1 MRGDI
6 LNKLFSIS
14 IFVLLAIILSGCKL
28 SHSNDDVPIEM
39 VAYSSLTDKETDLIQ
54 VSPKDSDVEKLPVN
68 KKIRPFIDK
77 DYNKKEV
84 YSVIFHHTE
93 TESSGKLTVF
103 IDIDRKT
110 VVGKGFTDN

>member
-1 MRGDI
+1 M
-6 LNKLFSIS
+6 NKLFSIS
-14 IFVLLAIILSGCKL
+14 IFVLLAIILSGCNL

-54 VSPKDSDVEKLPVN
+54 VSPKDSDVEKLSVN

-84 YSVIFHHTE
+84 YSVIFHHSE